1 MRAFLVSVRLVAACL
16 HDGPHLF
23 HSGRINHI
31 LTRPRE
37 TCSGGH
43 PLRTHQ
49 TTSPTRWDHPQNIEH
64 LAIGQTGMTP
74 LIDQEDRSLLKSQ
87 VAMLQAA
94 KAVVRRPEPN
104 TVQSLRNA
112 FAVVMNDTG
121 WQGPPG

>member
-1 MRAFLVSVRLVAACL
+1 
-16 HDGPHLF
+16 
-23 HSGRINHI
+23 
-31 LTRPRE
+31 
-37 TCSGGH
+37 
-43 PLRTHQ
+43 
-49 TTSPTRWDHPQNIEH
+49 
-64 LAIGQTGMTP
+64 MTP